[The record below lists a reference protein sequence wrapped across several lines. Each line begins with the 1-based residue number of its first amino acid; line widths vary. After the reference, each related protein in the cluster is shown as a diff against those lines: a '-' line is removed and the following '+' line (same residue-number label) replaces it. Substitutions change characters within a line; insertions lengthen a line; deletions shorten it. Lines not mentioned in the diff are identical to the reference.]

1 MRKAM
6 LAAAALAA
14 AGTCARGDPP
24 QVRNVTLAQPEGTRL
39 AVVAYEA
46 LDAGIAT
53 FQFKTGGVDVC
64 HSEVVRTVTGKISQL
79 VGAGVHTFVWDA
91 GRDFPEQ
98 VMSNLTAEVT
108 LWSTNAPPVYC
119 AVNLVADG
127 GGQFPVRWYGKEAEV
142 PFGAADSRW
151 KKDWL
156 LLRQV
161 PSTGGATVT
170 LGSPIGE
177 WGREGGTTGVP
188 ETERTVRI
196 TRPFYLGVYQVTQA
210 QWERVGTRS
219 KPAYWNNTADWEE
232 RPVEQVSYYDVRE
245 NASNNQPNPDYT
257 WPGQGHAVNP
267 SSFMGRL
274 RAKTDGILQFDLP
287 TEAEWEYA
295 CRAGTTGPWN
305 SGAGAA
311 NNDTDPNLALLGRYQ
326 RNGGQSNTVGTTY
339 ANWPQ
344 GIDASKATAKAGS
357 YLPNAW
363 GLYDMHGNVW
373 EWCLDYYIASD
384 ASLLG
389 DDPVGPELA
398 AGSAR
403 VRRGGSWNNGASNC
417 RSARRSSY
425 APSNRSNFFGFRVA
439 AVAAAW
445 VSPVGE

>member
-6 LAAAALAA
+6 LAAALAA

-24 QVRNVTLAQPEGTRL
+24 QIQNVTLAQPEGTRL

-53 FQFKTGGVDVC
+53 FQFKTGGVDVA
-64 HSEVVRTVTGKISQL
+64 HSETVRTVTGDISRY
-79 VGAGVHTFVWDA
+79 VGAGTHQFVWDA

-98 VMSNLTAEVT
+98 VVSNLTVAVT
-108 LWSTNAPPVYC
+108 LWATNSPPPYC
-119 AVNLVADG
+119 AVYLVG
-127 GGQFPVRWYGKEAEV
+127 ETFPVRWYGSRSEV
-142 PFGAADSRW
+142 PFGDGDGCW

-156 LLRQV
+156 LLRQI
-161 PSTGGATVT
+161 PSTEGETVT
-170 LGSPIGE
+170 LGSPTGE
-177 WGREGGTTGVP
+177 NSRQSDEALRG
-188 ETERTVRI
+188 VRI
-196 TRPFYLGVYQVTQA
+196 TRPFYMGVYEVTQR
-210 QWERVGTRS
+210 QWENVAGASRS
-219 KPAYWNNTADWEE
+219 RPSFWNNATDWEE

-295 CRAGTTGPWN
+295 CRAGTTGAWN
-305 SGAGAA
+305 NGTTITNDSSDA
-311 NNDTDPNLALLGRYQ
+311 NLNLLGRYE
-326 RNGGQSNTVGTTY
+326 RDGGKILVGSTWTDPHT
-339 ANWPQ
+339 ALGVGRSAVTAEN
-344 GIDASKATAKAGS
+344 ATAKAGA

-373 EWCLDYYIASD
+373 EWTLDYYIASD
-384 ASLLG
+384 DSLLG
-389 DDPVGPELA
+389 DDPSGPELA

-403 VRRGGSWNNGASNC
+403 VRRGGSWGRGALDS
-417 RSARRSSY
+417 RSARRLSG
-425 APSNRSNFFGFRVA
+425 APSGRDVGIGFRVA

-445 VSPVGE
+445 VSPVGD